1 MTHLTIA
8 LDEAVLERARSKAL
22 EEGTSVDALLRSYL
36 EAYSGSR
43 EDREQAV
50 KKLLELSRKATGG
63 SGGRRWTRE
72 ELHER

>member
-1 MTHLTIA
+1 MTHLTIT
-8 LDEAVLERARSKAL
+8 LDEDTLERARSKAL

-36 EAYSGSR
+36 ETYSGHR
-43 EDREQAV
+43 GDREQAV
-50 KKLLELSRKATGG
+50 KKLLELSRKVTSG

>member
-1 MTHLTIA
+1 M
-8 LDEAVLERARSKAL
+8 ERACSKAL

-50 KKLLELSRKATGG
+50 KKLLDLSRKATSG
-63 SGGRRWTRE
+63 SGGHRWARE